1 MGYYNVVRPCVVGR
15 LHYASVPVQ
24 PILVDD
30 EVAGPLV
37 EAGALTVYVP
47 GQFVEVIAPG
57 TFAKALATGK
67 IPLTREN
74 YAKAYGDDG
83 SAVREAIASGDVDP
97 ATFTLARPD
106 VEPPVRGPARKR
118 APRRAAED

>member
-1 MGYYNVVRPCVVGR
+1 MVYYNVVRPCVVGK
-15 LHYASVPVQ
+15 LHYASIPSQ

-30 EVAGPLV
+30 EVAAPLV
-37 EAGALTVYVP
+37 EAGALTVYAP
-47 GQFVEVIAPG
+47 GQFVEAIAPG

-83 SAVREAIASGDVDP
+83 SAVREALALGDVDP
-97 ATFTLARPD
+97 GTFTLARPD
-106 VEPPVRGPARKR
+106 VEQPVRGPARKR
-118 APRRAAED
+118 APRKASED